1 MRGVETSTQRAVVL
15 PAPHRPVEIVELPGS
30 EPQPGAVVARIELAG
45 VCGTDMHL
53 QDGRMAIPTPLVLGH
68 EAVGRV
74 KALGEGV
81 STDANGVPVQPG
93 DLIGWA
99 SNIPCGRCY
108 YCVHEQQRSLC
119 EKRTVY
125 GINQPAARW
134 PHLSGGWADE
144 IYLQPGSTIVRIP
157 EGVSAEQVISLG
169 CAGPTVVHGLLGV
182 VPPKLGDVVV
192 VQGSGPVG
200 LAAAMYAKLAGAAQ
214 VIVVGGPRNRLDL
227 ALELEICD
235 FVIDIFEHEDAGD
248 RVRQV
253 VARTP
258 GQRGADVVVE
268 ATGVPQAV
276 AEGLDICRK
285 NGRYLVL
292 GQYTDHGSTA
302 LNPHLV
308 TRKQLQVFG
317 SWAFAGEHYTDYVA
331 SLPQLAQR
339 FDLARLAT
347 RYDLTEAN
355 KALADMRCGA
365 TLKPVLAA
373 AVP

>member
-1 MRGVETSTQRAVVL
+1 MSTRRAVVL
-15 PAPHRPVEIVELPGS
+15 PAPNRPLEVVELPGS
-30 EPQPGAVVARIELAG
+30 EPGPGAVVARVELAG

-81 STDANGVPVQPG
+81 STDANGAPLRPG

-108 YCVHEQQRSLC
+108 YCVQEQERSLC
-119 EKRTVY
+119 ENRTVY
-125 GINQPAARW
+125 GINQPADRW

-144 IYLQPGSTIVRIP
+144 IYLQPGSTIVRVP

-182 VPPKLGDVVV
+182 VPPRFGDVVV

-200 LAAAMYAKLAGAAQ
+200 LAAAMYSKLGGAAQ
-214 VIVVGGPRNRLDL
+214 VILVGGPRNRLDL
-227 ALELEICD
+227 AVELGMCD
-235 FVIDIFEHEDAGD
+235 LAVDIFEHPDAAD

-253 VARTP
+253 VAQTP
-258 GQRGADVVVE
+258 GHRGADVVVE

-285 NGRYLVL
+285 NGRYLVV
-292 GQYTDHGSTA
+292 GQYTDHGSTP

-355 KALADMRCGA
+355 QALADMRSGA
-365 TLKPVLAA
+365 TLKPVLSTATR
-373 AVP
+373 